1 MDANEDD
8 LCASRAKE
16 STRTGRLDFTTLRS
30 SRSESKWKRRGLHTS
45 LEEGREEWE
54 KAAANG
60 PLLSCSPLTLATAV
74 GDDPDGKSERSVALH
89 AQSGA
94 ANCEYCDGVGRD
106 ERQRENEYD
115 DGDEEEASDNDTNGN
130 ARRRGGKGSA
140 ATAKSNEA
148 LLHPG
153 RESEGGSGRRSH
165 SIRKEKRKGYSRLME
180 VSVSPNVWHC
190 VRSSVECESVI
201 CAYVEPLNIRSVLV
215 VIEG

>member
-1 MDANEDD
+1 
-8 LCASRAKE
+8 LC
-16 STRTGRLDFTTLRS
+16 S

-54 KAAANG
+54 KAANG

-74 GDDPDGKSERSVALH
+74 GDDPDGKSEQSAALH
-89 AQSGA
+89 AHSGA
-94 ANCEYCDGVGRD
+94 ANCEFCDGVGRD

-140 ATAKSNEA
+140 ATAKSNKA

-153 RESEGGSGRRSH
+153 RESEGGSGRRSRF
-165 SIRKEKRKGYSRLME
+165 RKEKRKGYSRLME
-180 VSVSPNVWHC
+180 VSVSYPPYVWYCAC
-190 VRSSVECESVI
+190 VRVQV
-201 CAYVEPLNIRSVLV
+201 
-215 VIEG
+215 